1 MRMYENDFY
10 PYMCYE
16 CDAREAEP
24 AEVQKLFLLTKKG
37 LAILIAACLAISG
50 VFGIGGAYLASRTI
64 LEHTPYPLQESAY
77 AIPMNV
83 DMAAATGS
91 KLSVQQIVD
100 AAADAVVE
108 INTETVINDMW
119 FRQVIRPGAGSGVII
134 TPNGYIMTNN
144 HVIEKSDKISVT
156 LRNGEKYEATVA
168 GYDERTDVAI
178 IKINALGLTPV
189 VFGDSDT
196 ILTGD
201 LAVAI
206 GNPLGELGGTATA
219 GIISAL
225 DRQITIEGKTM
236 NLLQTDAAINRGN
249 SGGGL
254 FNQYGELIGLVV
266 AKTEGTG
273 IEGLNFAIPV
283 NTVKTVATQLMESG
297 YVTGRPQ
304 IGIEMINLTSAQD
317 AIRHGVRN
325 LGVYVN
331 KVISDGAKNA
341 GFQEGDLLYYLEDI
355 RIEKPSDLT
364 DGLMKYKVGDTVKVT
379 VVRGDEIVDLSV
391 VLSEQRP
398 SQ

>member
-1 MRMYENDFY
+1 MYENDFY
-10 PYMCYE
+10 PYMCHE

-24 AEVQKLFLLTKKG
+24 AQVKKFFMLTKKG
-37 LAILIAACLAISG
+37 LAVLIAACVAISG
-50 VFGIGGAYLASRTI
+50 IFGIGGAYITGKV
-64 LEHTPYPLQESAY
+64 LEGSMLYPLKESTY

-83 DMAAATGS
+83 DLAAEAGS
-91 KLSVQQIVD
+91 KLSIQQVIDV
-100 AAADAVVE
+100 AADAVVE
-108 INTETVINDMW
+108 INTETLMNDMW
-119 FRQVIRPGAGSGVII
+119 LRQFMRPGAGSGVII
-134 TPNGYIMTNN
+134 TPDGYIMTNN
-144 HVIEKSDKISVT
+144 HVIEKSSKISVT
-156 LRNGEKYEATVA
+156 LRNGERYDATVV
-168 GYDERTDVAI
+168 GYDERTDVAV
-178 IKINALGLTPV
+178 IKINAKGLTPV
-189 VFGDSDT
+189 IFGDSDT
-196 ILTGD
+196 ILMGD

-219 GIISAL
+219 GIISSL

-283 NTVKTVATQLMESG
+283 NTVKAVASQLMEKG

-317 AIRHGVRN
+317 AIRYGARN

-331 KVISDGAKNA
+331 KVISDGAKKA
-341 GFQEGDLLYYLEDI
+341 GFQEGDMLYYLEDI

-364 DGLMKYKVGDTVKVT
+364 DGLMKYKVGDKVKVT
-379 VVRGDEIVDLSV
+379 VVRGNEIVDLTV
-391 VLSEQRP
+391 ELSEQKP
-398 SQ
+398 NQ